1 MASSIHLHASSFVDR
16 EDHLKS
22 LAFIKCSHKKLL
34 LFTAC
39 PYISTDP
46 DLRRVPDMDF
56 RDCKIARSHKS
67 LMMVQMICGLFCKKR
82 RQMLGRGVDMTP
94 LWLRGMLVVLFFSG
108 WRWMDVV
115 CVHVEE
121 LLDDSQLFGLLMTV
135 ASKVSTSSSE
145 RYRWWWKED
154 CIYHKP

>member
-22 LAFIKCSHKKLL
+22 LAFIKCSHKKLFL
-34 LFTAC
+34 LTAC

-46 DLRRVPDMDF
+46 DLRHVPDMDF

-82 RQMLGRGVDMTP
+82 RQMLLEGRLTTNT
-94 LWLRGMLVVLFFSG
+94 L
-108 WRWMDVV
+108 
-115 CVHVEE
+115 
-121 LLDDSQLFGLLMTV
+121 V
-135 ASKVSTSSSE
+135 ASRNVGCSILQWMEVDGCCLCSCRRINGWLSVIWVAYGSKHLKCWKVSLMMKRRLYIPYTLMN
-145 RYRWWWKED
+145 
-154 CIYHKP
+154 